1 MTTDLTYSRILS
13 EDDSDI
19 SRLLEIYQQPAI
31 SRFLSISDNYF
42 HYVTNTVNV
51 YFYKVYA
58 SEKLIGTIHLEKCED
73 LLYMDILIFP
83 EYQRMGFATS
93 VVGDIQNDVFGLK
106 FHRIEIAIDESNAAS
121 IKLFDRAGFS
131 FVSKEDELLN
141 YVYAH
146 THGSEGK

>member
-1 MTTDLTYSRILS
+1 MTTELTYSRILS

-19 SRLLEIYQQPAI
+19 SHLLDIYQQPAI
-31 SRFLSISDNYF
+31 SRFLSISNNYF
-42 HYVTNTVNV
+42 HYVTNTENV

-93 VVGDIQNDVFGLK
+93 VVADVKNDAFGLK
-106 FHRIEIAIDESNAAS
+106 FKRIEIAIDESNAAS
-121 IKLFDRAGFS
+121 IKLFERVGFT

-141 YVYAH
+141 YAYER
-146 THGSEGK
+146 T